1 MIYEK
6 ETKNSKLTAKKFFF
20 PFSPIKSFRS
30 VRLLFLLAIL
40 LALRLVL
47 GVLTIRIAPF
57 NLSISI
63 AWLPVMVI
71 GWYFGPI
78 VGLVMGCITDTIS
91 FLMSGGGVWFWM
103 YAIQEPIVGLI
114 SGLIAGLYRIR
125 KNNIKSH
132 ITADVILNQ
141 ILVIGFS
148 ILTYVVLLVWL
159 DPENHFQGHD
169 EDYDKFYQIYK
180 WVAVGGISVLLLIYE
195 ILMILSLTH
204 KIGNGNHKTMINFI
218 YASSLVIITMLIFS
232 IALGPITAV
241 EYFKFIN
248 GGITPEPFLKYGS
261 MFYLVPRVAIE
272 TIKVPLESVT
282 LFGVICLFDKKV
294 ELIINKINNSW
305 VVA

>member
-1 MIYEK
+1 MISKK
-6 ETKNSKLTAKKFFF
+6 EMKNSKQKVKKFFF

-57 NLSISI
+57 NLSISF

-71 GWYFGPI
+71 GWYFGPV
-78 VGLVMGCITDTIS
+78 VGLIMGCITDTIS

-114 SGLIAGLYRIR
+114 SGLVAGLYRIR

-132 ITADVILNQ
+132 ITVDVIVNQ
-141 ILVIGFS
+141 ILVIGFAVLS
-148 ILTYVVLLVWL
+148 YVILIVWL
-159 DPENHFQGHD
+159 NPSHHFQGHD
-169 EDYDKFYQIYK
+169 DDYDKFYQIYK
-180 WVAVGGISVLLLIYE
+180 WVAIGGISALVLIYE
-195 ILMILSLTH
+195 ILMVLSLNH
-204 KIGNGNHKTMINFI
+204 KIGNINNQTMINFI

-232 IALGPITAV
+232 IALGPVIAV

-248 GGITPEPFLKYGS
+248 GGITPEPFIKYGS
-261 MFYLVPRVAIE
+261 MFYLIPRVAVE
-272 TIKVPLESVT
+272 TIKVPLESMA
-282 LFGVICLFDKKV
+282 LFGVVCLFNKKV
-294 ELIINKINNSW
+294 DFIINKINNSW
-305 VVA
+305 VTA